1 MRVIVTGATSFIGK
15 AVTKELL
22 AGGHHVFAV
31 VRPDSPGRGRLEQP
45 GAEAGEKTEEET
57 GEETG
62 NKAGKEAG
70 KEGGRI
76 TVLPFALKD
85 IGKLDACPE
94 LVSCPVLKSRSDL
107 KTKADLWLHLGWEG
121 AGSANRQD
129 PHVQARNIGYALDS
143 LHTAARLGCARF
155 LFCGSQAEYGIADGV
170 MGEEIL
176 CRPVSEYGKDKLEV
190 CRRAGEEAK
199 ALGIDYIHARIFS
212 VYGPGDHPWS
222 LVSTCLN
229 TFLKGGRMEL
239 GECTQQWNFLHVRD
253 AARALTGLLLAKVPA
268 GVYNVA
274 GEDTRPLKSY
284 IEQMHRLCGEKGT
297 YEYGKRPPNAEGVV
311 SLVPDI
317 RKLKEAAGFA
327 QEISFEDGIREMIGL
342 YKENCL

>member
-31 VRPDSPGRGRLEQP
+31 VRPDSPGLPQLEMLAPEAEGKSGRK
-45 GAEAGEKTEEET
+45 GECLTF
-57 GEETG
+57 
-62 NKAGKEAG
+62 
-70 KEGGRI
+70 
-76 TVLPFALKD
+76 LPFALKD
-85 IGKLDACPE
+85 IRKLE
-94 LVSCPVLKSRSDL
+94 SCPALVPSSALKSHSAP
-107 KTKADLWLHLGWEG
+107 KGMAELWLHLGWEG

-239 GECTQQWNFLHVRD
+239 GACTQQWNFLHVRD

-274 GEDTRPLKSY
+274 GEDTRTLKSFV
-284 IEQMHRLCGEKGT
+284 EQMHRLCGEKGT
-297 YEYGKRPPNAEGVV
+297 CEYGKRPPNAEGVV

>member
-31 VRPDSPGRGRLEQP
+31 VRPDSPGRGQLERP
-45 GAEAGEKTEEET
+45 GAEAGENT

-62 NKAGKEAG
+62 NKAK
-70 KEGGRI
+70 KEGGRLTI
-76 TVLPFALKD
+76 LPFSLKD
-85 IGKLDACPE
+85 IGKLNVCPE
-94 LVSCPVLKSRSDL
+94 LVPCPVLKSCSDP
-107 KTKADLWLHLGWEG
+107 KKKADLWLHLGWEG

-143 LHTAARLGCARF
+143 LRTAARLGCSRF
-155 LFCGSQAEYGIADGV
+155 LFCGSQAEYGIVDGV
-170 MGEEIL
+170 MGEDIS
-176 CRPVSEYGKDKLEV
+176 CHPVSEYGKDKLEV
-190 CRRAGEEAK
+190 CRRAGEDAK

-222 LVSTCLN
+222 LVSTCLD

-239 GECTQQWNFLHVRD
+239 GACTQQWNFLHVRD

-274 GEDTRPLKSY
+274 GEDTRPLKSF

-317 RKLKEAAGFA
+317 GKLKEAAGFA
-327 QEISFEDGIREMIGL
+327 QEISFEDGIREMIGI

>member
-1 MRVIVTGATSFIGK
+1 MRVIVTGATSFIGR

-31 VRPDSPGRGRLEQP
+31 VRPDSPGLPQLEMLAPEAEGKSGRK
-45 GAEAGEKTEEET
+45 GECLTF
-57 GEETG
+57 
-62 NKAGKEAG
+62 
-70 KEGGRI
+70 
-76 TVLPFALKD
+76 LPFALKD
-85 IGKLDACPE
+85 IRKLE
-94 LVSCPVLKSRSDL
+94 SCPALVPSSALKSHSAP
-107 KTKADLWLHLGWEG
+107 KGMAELWLHLGWEG

-143 LHTAARLGCARF
+143 LHTAARLGCARV
-155 LFCGSQAEYGIADGV
+155 LFCGSQAEYGIVDGI

-176 CRPVSEYGKDKLEV
+176 CHPVSEYGKDKLEV
-190 CRRAGEEAK
+190 CRRAGEDAK

-222 LVSTCLN
+222 LVSTCLD

-239 GECTQQWNFLHVRD
+239 GACTQQWNFLHVRD

>member
-1 MRVIVTGATSFIGK
+1 MRVIVTGATSFIGR

-31 VRPDSPGRGRLEQP
+31 VRPDSPGLPRLEMLAP
-45 GAEAGEKTEEET
+45 EAEGKSGRKGECLTF
-57 GEETG
+57 
-62 NKAGKEAG
+62 
-70 KEGGRI
+70 
-76 TVLPFALKD
+76 LPFALKD
-85 IGKLDACPE
+85 IRKLE
-94 LVSCPVLKSRSDL
+94 SCPALVPSSALKSHSAP
-107 KTKADLWLHLGWEG
+107 KGMAELWLHLGWEG

-155 LFCGSQAEYGIADGV
+155 LFCGSQAEYGIVDGI

-176 CRPVSEYGKDKLEV
+176 CHPVSEYGKDKLEV

-239 GECTQQWNFLHVRD
+239 GACTQQWNFLHVRD

-274 GEDTRPLKSY
+274 GEDTRSLKSFV
-284 IEQMHRLCGEKGT
+284 EQMHRLCGERGT
-297 YEYGKRPPNAEGVV
+297 CEYGKRPPNAEGVV

-342 YKENCL
+342 YKDNCL

>member
-31 VRPDSPGRGRLEQP
+31 VRPDSPGRGRLELL
-45 GAEAGEKTEEET
+45 GAET
-57 GEETG
+57 GE
-62 NKAGKEAG
+62 KAG
-70 KEGGRI
+70 RL
-76 TVLPFALKD
+76 TVLPFTLKD
-85 IGKLDACPE
+85 IGRLDACPE
-94 LVSCPVLKSRSDL
+94 LVPCPVLKSGL
-107 KTKADLWLHLGWEG
+107 APETKADLWLHLGWEG

-143 LHTAARLGCARF
+143 LHTAARLGCTRF
-155 LFCGSQAEYGIADGV
+155 LFCGSQAEYGIVDGV
-170 MGEEIL
+170 MGEEIS

-190 CRRAGEEAK
+190 CRRAGEDAK

-222 LVSTCLN
+222 LVSTCLD

-239 GECTQQWNFLHVRD
+239 GACTQQWNFLHVRD
-253 AARALTGLLLAKVPA
+253 AARALTGLMLAKVPA

-274 GEDTRPLKSY
+274 GEDTRPLTSY
-284 IEQMHRLCGEKGT
+284 IEQMHRLCGGKGT
-297 YEYGKRPPNAEGVV
+297 CEYGKRPPNAEGVV

-317 RKLKEAAGFA
+317 RKLKEAAGFS
-327 QEISFEDGIREMIGL
+327 QEISFEDGIREMIEI

>member
-1 MRVIVTGATSFIGK
+1 MRVIVTGATSFIGR

-31 VRPDSPGRGRLEQP
+31 VRPDSPGLPQLEMLAPEAEGKSGRK
-45 GAEAGEKTEEET
+45 GECLTF
-57 GEETG
+57 
-62 NKAGKEAG
+62 
-70 KEGGRI
+70 
-76 TVLPFALKD
+76 LPFALKD
-85 IGKLDACPE
+85 IRKLE
-94 LVSCPVLKSRSDL
+94 SCPALVPSYALKSHSAP
-107 KTKADLWLHLGWEG
+107 KGMAELWLHLGWEG

-155 LFCGSQAEYGIADGV
+155 LFCGSQAEYGIVDGI

-176 CRPVSEYGKDKLEV
+176 CHPVSEYGKDKLEV

-274 GEDTRPLKSY
+274 GEDTRSLKSFV
-284 IEQMHRLCGEKGT
+284 EQMHRLCGEKGT
-297 YEYGKRPPNAEGVV
+297 CEYGKRPPNAEGVV

-327 QEISFEDGIREMIGL
+327 QEISFEDGIREMIGI

>member
-1 MRVIVTGATSFIGK
+1 
-15 AVTKELL
+15 
-22 AGGHHVFAV
+22 
-31 VRPDSPGRGRLEQP
+31 
-45 GAEAGEKTEEET
+45 
-57 GEETG
+57 
-62 NKAGKEAG
+62 
-70 KEGGRI
+70 
-76 TVLPFALKD
+76 
-85 IGKLDACPE
+85 
-94 LVSCPVLKSRSDL
+94 
-107 KTKADLWLHLGWEG
+107 
-121 AGSANRQD
+121 
-129 PHVQARNIGYALDS
+129 
-143 LHTAARLGCARF
+143 
-155 LFCGSQAEYGIADGV
+155 
-170 MGEEIL
+170 L
-176 CRPVSEYGKDKLEV
+176 CHPVSEYGKDKLEV